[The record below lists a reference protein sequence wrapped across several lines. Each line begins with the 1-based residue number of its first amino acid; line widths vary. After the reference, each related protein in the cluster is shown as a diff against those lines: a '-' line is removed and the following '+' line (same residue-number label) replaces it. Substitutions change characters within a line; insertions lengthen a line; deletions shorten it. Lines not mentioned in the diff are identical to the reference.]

1 MYHCCW
7 LNAKSNVMPLH
18 VNNVYNFLTAR
29 NNIWYF
35 TLKDLILI
43 DFGVKGPMVSDK
55 AFY

>member
-1 MYHCCW
+1 M
-7 LNAKSNVMPLH
+7 SLH